1 MSTEKLGLDDIKD
14 LVEWMQGNQDVQ
26 EFSLKYGE
34 LELFMSRSQGGSPA
48 PAGTPQGVPA
58 APPPAPAAA
67 AAPQAAPAAPA
78 STPAAQVVPKENEVV
93 IKAPMVGTFYAA
105 PKPGAPPFV
114 TEGQPVTAES
124 VLCIVE
130 VMKLMTSIQAHVDGV
145 VEKILV
151 TNGEAV
157 EYGQPLMLIRK
168 Q

>member
-34 LELFMSRSQGGSPA
+34 LELFMSRSQGGA
-48 PAGTPQGVPA
+48 PAS
-58 APPPAPAAA
+58 A
-67 AAPQAAPAAPA
+67 AAPQSASAAPSPAPVAATPQAPPAAPA
-78 STPAAQVVPKENEVV
+78 STPAARVVPKENEVV

-114 TEGQPVTAES
+114 TEGQLVTAES

-130 VMKLMTSIQAHVDGV
+130 VMKLMTSIQAQVDGV

>member
-34 LELFMSRSQGGSPA
+34 LELFMSRSQGGSPSAALA
-48 PAGTPQGVPA
+48 PQPA
-58 APPPAPAAA
+58 PLASPATASAAQPAPVPPAS
-67 AAPQAAPAAPA
+67 A
-78 STPAAQVVPKENEVV
+78 STPAARVMPKEGEVV

-105 PKPGAPPFV
+105 PKPGADPFV
-114 TEGQPVTAES
+114 TEGQSVTADS

-130 VMKLMTSIQAHVDGV
+130 VMKLMTSIQAQVEGV

-151 TNGEAV
+151 SNGEAV

-168 Q
+168 A